1 MSEMPTCAIPGLS
14 FRPKPRYLLL
24 CRQSLGGK
32 AFSKN
37 HFLIETNHD
46 LARNIGCVI
55 IQKLEG
61 GIMMY
66 TLRGILVPIAISLL
80 GTLALAA
87 CAPAPAPTL
96 APTTAPTAAPATI
109 APTVAAPT
117 VAATT
122 APAATATAATAG
134 TSGAVTVK
142 LGQIQGFGL
151 FLTDDAGRTLYEFD
165 NDTKDTSNCTG
176 NCLQNWP
183 PFLVRSVP
191 QAGDRVTASLL
202 STFTRADGT
211 MQAEYDG
218 HPLYYYSR
226 DKNPGDVLGHGV
238 GNVWHVLSPRGTPMT
253 NPAPTA
259 TKAP

>member
-1 MSEMPTCAIPGLS
+1 MPESERVQYLGCVFVQNPGICYYAAKT
-14 FRPKPRYLLL
+14 RVARH
-24 CRQSLGGK
+24 
-32 AFSKN
+32 FSKN
-37 HFLIETNHD
+37 YFLIETNHD

-55 IQKLEG
+55 IQKSEG
-61 GIMMY
+61 GIVMY
-66 TLRGILVPIAISLL
+66 TLRGIFVPIAISLL

-96 APTTAPTAAPATI
+96 APTTAPTAAPAT
-109 APTVAAPT
+109 TAPT

-122 APAATATAATAG
+122 APVATVTAATAG

-238 GNVWHVLSPRGTPMT
+238 GNVWHVLSPRGSPMT